1 MCPKGYPVPN
11 GIVPSHRS
19 GGSFEWCYLSPQ
31 YTVMRDEPCVPARG
45 WTSACQWQQWIP
57 HFDLLVHAFALRSEL
72 PLSQPK
78 STHTFSIPVVI
89 FILLGRGQG
98 SNCVVLNCLPRL
110 KHNSVIHGLIS
121 RSCKLWSVQ
130 GCFNSLLH
138 CIPLHSRTLSLLTT
152 RIKIFHC
159 QDDLPSFGNLHH
171 FSFFV
176 RV

>member
-121 RSCKLWSVQ
+121 RSCKLGSVQ